1 MIRLENGL
9 TALLISDESYP
20 FAKLDEEEKDIIEK
34 ELTGKGDGEEG
45 EPKVKMKRVG
55 EDSVVRIIVPAP

>member
-20 FAKLDEEEKDIIEK
+20 FAKLDEEEKDIVEK
-34 ELTGKGDGEEG
+34 ELTGDGDGEDMDGIE
-45 EPKVKMKRVG
+45 
-55 EDSVVRIIVPAP
+55 I